1 MTTVTLFTVTSRVC
15 PVDLSIFFNRTYF
28 DRLFLLRDI
37 LLEDLDVCE
46 LLDPGN

>member
-15 PVDLSIFFNRTYF
+15 PVDRSIFFKRTYF

-37 LLEDLDVCE
+37 LLEDFEVCE
-46 LLDPGN
+46 LLEPGN